1 MKKYHDGAL
10 IAALALLALLIP
22 EDCLALLALTVL
34 SGILLFKLLKAA
46 AAGGF
51 FDNTNM

>member
-34 SGILLFKLLKAA
+34 SGILLFKFLKAA

-51 FDNTNM
+51 FDESNM

>member
-10 IAALALLALLIP
+10 IAALALLTLLIP

-51 FDNTNM
+51 FDKTNM

>member
-1 MKKYHDGAL
+1 MKKHHDGAL

-34 SGILLFKLLKAA
+34 SGVLLLKFLRAA
-46 AAGGF
+46 SAGGF
-51 FDNTNM
+51 FDKTNM

>member
-10 IAALALLALLIP
+10 IAALSLLALLIP
-22 EDCLALLALTVL
+22 EDCLALLTLTVL
-34 SGILLFKLLKAA
+34 SGILLFKFLKAA

-51 FDNTNM
+51 FDKTNM